1 MEEEKVLK
9 STAEKALMSLAHE
22 ILRKRNRMS
31 LSEIRDNAAAIMAIA
46 ESKTEAQ
53 QAPTEEEPK
62 AQPALEDVLQ
72 QPVAEVAFET
82 VRIDFAERLFEGSNA
97 DFQRIM
103 SMLNSKENK
112 ADAIAFIEQQVQ
124 PDYDWSDKERD
135 VAAFIAHIS
144 KLYEA

>member
-31 LSEIRDNAAAIMAIA
+31 LSDIHDKAAAIMAIVEAKTDTQEMPA
-46 ESKTEAQ
+46 EIVET
-53 QAPTEEEPK
+53 
-62 AQPALEDVLQ
+62 QPALEDVLH
-72 QPVAEVAFET
+72 QPVTEIAFET
-82 VRIDFAERLFEGSNA
+82 VRIDFAEKLFEGSNA

-112 ADAIAFIEQQVQ
+112 AEAITFIEQQVQ
-124 PDYDWSDKERD
+124 PDYDWSDKESD
-135 VAAFIAHIS
+135 VAVFMAHIS
-144 KLYEA
+144 QLYEA

>member
-31 LSEIRDNAAAIMAIA
+31 LSEIHDKAAAIMNIA
-46 ESKTEAQ
+46 ESKTETQ
-53 QAPTEEEPK
+53 QAPAEEPK

-72 QPVAEVAFET
+72 QPVAEIAFET
-82 VRIDFAERLFEGSNA
+82 VRINFAERLFEGSNA

-112 ADAIAFIEQQVQ
+112 AEAISFIEQQVQ

-144 KLYEA
+144 QLYEA

>member
-31 LSEIRDNAAAIMAIA
+31 LSEVHEKAAAIMAIA
-46 ESKTEAQ
+46 ESKTEVQ
-53 QAPTEEEPK
+53 QPPAEEQK

-72 QPVAEVAFET
+72 QPVAEIAFET
-82 VRIDFAERLFEGSNA
+82 VDVDFAERLFEGSNA

-112 ADAIAFIEQQVQ
+112 ADAISFIEQQVQ
-124 PDYDWSDKERD
+124 PDYDWSDKEGD

>member
-31 LSEIRDNAAAIMAIA
+31 LSEIHEKAAAIMAIA

-53 QAPTEEEPK
+53 QPFAEEPK

-72 QPVAEVAFET
+72 QPVAEIAFET
-82 VRIDFAERLFEGSNA
+82 VDVDFAERLFEGSNA

-103 SMLNSKENK
+103 SMLNSKENR
-112 ADAIAFIEQQVQ
+112 AEAISFIEQQVQ
-124 PDYDWSDKERD
+124 PDYDWSDKEGD

-144 KLYEA
+144 KIY

>member
-31 LSEIRDNAAAIMAIA
+31 LSEIHEKAAAIMAIA

-53 QAPTEEEPK
+53 QPPAEEPK

-72 QPVAEVAFET
+72 QPVAEIAFET
-82 VRIDFAERLFEGSNA
+82 VDVDFAKRLFEGSNA

-112 ADAIAFIEQQVQ
+112 ADAISFIEQQIQ
-124 PDYDWSDKERD
+124 PDYDWSDKESD

>member
-31 LSEIRDNAAAIMAIA
+31 LSEIHEKAAAIMAIA

-53 QAPTEEEPK
+53 QPSDEEPK

-72 QPVAEVAFET
+72 QPVAEIAFET
-82 VRIDFAERLFEGSNA
+82 VDVDFAERLFEGSNT

-112 ADAIAFIEQQVQ
+112 ADAISFIEQQVQ
-124 PDYDWSDKERD
+124 PDYDWSDKEVD

-144 KLYEA
+144 KIY

>member
-31 LSEIRDNAAAIMAIA
+31 LSEIHEKAAAIMAIA

-53 QAPTEEEPK
+53 QPSAEKPK

-72 QPVAEVAFET
+72 QPVAEIAFET
-82 VRIDFAERLFEGSNA
+82 VGVDFAERLFEGSNT

-103 SMLNSKENK
+103 SMLNSK
-112 ADAIAFIEQQVQ
+112 
-124 PDYDWSDKERD
+124 
-135 VAAFIAHIS
+135 
-144 KLYEA
+144 

>member
-31 LSEIRDNAAAIMAIA
+31 LSEIHEKAAAIMAIA
-46 ESKTEAQ
+46 ESKTEVQ
-53 QAPTEEEPK
+53 QPPAEEQK
-62 AQPALEDVLQ
+62 AQPALEDFLQ
-72 QPVAEVAFET
+72 QPVAEIAFET
-82 VRIDFAERLFEGSNA
+82 VDVDFAERLFEGSNA

-112 ADAIAFIEQQVQ
+112 ADAISFIEQQVQ
-124 PDYDWSDKERD
+124 PDYDWSDKEGD

>member
-31 LSEIRDNAAAIMAIA
+31 LSDIRNKAAAIMAI
-46 ESKTEAQ
+46 TEQKSATQ
-53 QAPTEEEPK
+53 QAPAEVAETT
-62 AQPALEDVLQ
+62 PALEDVLQ
-72 QPVAEVAFET
+72 QPVPEIAFET
-82 VRIDFAERLFEGSNA
+82 VQIDFSERLFEGSNV

-112 ADAIAFIEQQVQ
+112 AEAISFIEQQVR
-124 PDYDWSDKERD
+124 PDYDWSDKESD

-144 KLYEA
+144 ELYEA

>member
-31 LSEIRDNAAAIMAIA
+31 LSEIHENAAAIMAIA
-46 ESKTEAQ
+46 ESKTEVQ
-53 QAPTEEEPK
+53 QPPAEEPK

-72 QPVAEVAFET
+72 QPVAEIAFET
-82 VRIDFAERLFEGSNA
+82 VGVDFAERLFEGSNT

-112 ADAIAFIEQQVQ
+112 ADAISFIEQQVQ
-124 PDYDWSDKERD
+124 PDYDWSDKEGD
-135 VAAFIAHIS
+135 VAAFISHIS

>member
-31 LSEIRDNAAAIMAIA
+31 LSDIHDKATAIMAIVEAKTDTQEMPA
-46 ESKTEAQ
+46 EIVETE
-53 QAPTEEEPK
+53 
-62 AQPALEDVLQ
+62 PALEDVLH
-72 QPVAEVAFET
+72 QPVTEIAFET
-82 VRIDFAERLFEGSNA
+82 VRIDFAEKLFEGSNA

-112 ADAIAFIEQQVQ
+112 AEAITFIEQQVQ
-124 PDYDWSDKERD
+124 PDYDWSDKKSD
-135 VAAFIAHIS
+135 VAAFIEHIS
-144 KLYEA
+144 QLYEA

>member
-31 LSEIRDNAAAIMAIA
+31 LSDIRDKAAAIMAI
-46 ESKTEAQ
+46 TEQKSATQ
-53 QAPTEEEPK
+53 QAPAEVAETT
-62 AQPALEDVLQ
+62 PALEDVLQ
-72 QPVAEVAFET
+72 QPVPEIAFET
-82 VRIDFAERLFEGSNA
+82 VQIDFSERLFEGSNV

-112 ADAIAFIEQQVQ
+112 AEAISFIEQQVR
-124 PDYDWSDKERD
+124 PDYDWSYKESD

-144 KLYEA
+144 ELYEA

>member
-31 LSEIRDNAAAIMAIA
+31 LSEIHEKAAAIMAIA
-46 ESKTEAQ
+46 ESKTEVQ
-53 QAPTEEEPK
+53 QPPAEEQK

-72 QPVAEVAFET
+72 QPVAEIAFET
-82 VRIDFAERLFEGSNA
+82 VDVDFAERLFEGSNA

-112 ADAIAFIEQQVQ
+112 ADAISFIEQQVQ
-124 PDYDWSDKERD
+124 PDYDWSGKEGD
-135 VAAFIAHIS
+135 VAAFIDHIS

>member
-31 LSEIRDNAAAIMAIA
+31 LSEIHDKAAAIMAIA
-46 ESKTEAQ
+46 EPETETQEMPAEI
-53 QAPTEEEPK
+53 AETP
-62 AQPALEDVLQ
+62 PALEDVLH
-72 QPVAEVAFET
+72 QPVAEIAFET
-82 VRIDFAERLFEGSNA
+82 VRIDFAEKLFEGSNA

-112 ADAIAFIEQQVQ
+112 AEAIAFIEQQVR
-124 PDYDWSDKERD
+124 PDYDWSDKEGD

-144 KLYEA
+144 QLYEA

>member
-31 LSEIRDNAAAIMAIA
+31 LSEIHEKAAAIMAIA

-53 QAPTEEEPK
+53 QPSDEEPK

-72 QPVAEVAFET
+72 QPVAEIAFET
-82 VRIDFAERLFEGSNA
+82 VDVDFAERLFEGSNT

-112 ADAIAFIEQQVQ
+112 ADAISFIEQQVQ
-124 PDYDWSDKERD
+124 PDYDWSDKEGD

-144 KLYEA
+144 KIY

>member
-31 LSEIRDNAAAIMAIA
+31 LSEVHEKAAAIMAIA
-46 ESKTEAQ
+46 ESKTEVQ
-53 QAPTEEEPK
+53 QPPAEEQK
-62 AQPALEDVLQ
+62 AQPALEDVLL
-72 QPVAEVAFET
+72 QPVAEIAFET
-82 VRIDFAERLFEGSNA
+82 VDVDFAERLFEGSNA

-112 ADAIAFIEQQVQ
+112 ADAISFIEQQVQ
-124 PDYDWSDKERD
+124 PDYDWSDKEGD

>member
-31 LSEIRDNAAAIMAIA
+31 LSEVHEKAAAIMAIA
-46 ESKTEAQ
+46 VSKTEAQ
-53 QAPTEEEPK
+53 QPSAEETK

-72 QPVAEVAFET
+72 QPVAEIAFET
-82 VRIDFAERLFEGSNA
+82 VDVDFAERLFEGSNA

-112 ADAIAFIEQQVQ
+112 ADAISFIEQQVQ
-124 PDYDWSDKERD
+124 PDYDWSDKEGD

>member
-31 LSEIRDNAAAIMAIA
+31 LSEIHEKAAAIMAIA
-46 ESKTEAQ
+46 ESKTEVQ
-53 QAPTEEEPK
+53 QPPAEEQK

-72 QPVAEVAFET
+72 QPVAEIAFET
-82 VRIDFAERLFEGSNA
+82 VDVDFAERLFEGSNA

-112 ADAIAFIEQQVQ
+112 ADAISFIEQQVQ
-124 PDYDWSDKERD
+124 PDYDWSDKEGD
-135 VAAFIAHIS
+135 VAAFISHIS